1 MKKNLKTLIKTRS
14 PLKGKISDLIE
25 SKMTPKSGISVIPL
39 AAEAPSTDVEIP
51 KKKDHVSLSENL
63 KDKTK
68 YESSPVKYME
78 ELKQAIQN
86 SVTNNKVYTNNINN
100 NKTVVNKN
108 ISSKKY
114 DNVENVF
121 NKAIKNIRSFTDQ
134 NVVKNI
140 SSTNPKN
147 IHRRDERNYITS
159 SFNLPFIQNDHTT
172 NDNASKVINKVSND
186 TDVSKLINNVTNDNV
201 SRVNNLTRNES
212 NFNISKGNKPALIE
226 KTNNFY
232 NPIQSSAP
240 VKLKTPTITKFPD
253 VLNTKTTNFSKE
265 NKYFTDRVN
274 NMLSNS
280 ASMKI
285 FTTKGNVVKSTK
297 EILNHVKDRQNNIVP
312 MLQSGGLVNSP
323 TLAMLGEAG
332 PEMVTPMKQDTQGM
346 MPSLESSPSITSS
359 ANKTMLERAAYQ
371 VNETNPR
378 GKEKPEQSISLD
390 PNSFS
395 RPINKQTAP
404 EGSGAG
410 GDAGSSAFSSFYRAR
425 MFSLPDW
432 RSRLA

>member
-1 MKKNLKTLIKTRS
+1 MKKDLKTIIKTRS

-25 SKMTPKSGISVIPL
+25 SKKTPKSEISVIPL
-39 AAEAPSTDVEIP
+39 AAETPSTDVVIP
-51 KKKDHVSLSENL
+51 EKKDSISLSENPQE
-63 KDKTK
+63 KTK
-68 YESSPVKYME
+68 SDNSSVRYME
-78 ELKQAIQN
+78 ALKQAIQN
-86 SVTNNKVYTNNINN
+86 IVTNNKTYTNINN

-108 ISSKKY
+108 DNSKKY

-121 NKAIKNIRSFTDQ
+121 KKAIKNISSFTDQ

-147 IHRRDERNYITS
+147 IHRRDKRNYITS
-159 SFNLPFIQNDHTT
+159 SFNLPFIQNDTIT
-172 NDNASKVINKVSND
+172 NDNVSNVINKISNDNDVSKVIN
-186 TDVSKLINNVTNDNV
+186 NVTDENV
-201 SRVNNLTRNES
+201 SRVNNLTRSES
-212 NFNISKGNKPALIE
+212 NFNISKAQKPALIE

-232 NPIQSSAP
+232 NPIQSPTP

-253 VLNTKTTNFSKE
+253 VVNTKTTNFNKD

-274 NMLSNS
+274 NLLSNS

-297 EILNHVKDRQNNIVP
+297 EILNHVKERQNNIVP
-312 MLQSGGLVNSP
+312 MLQSGGLINSP
-323 TLAMLGEAG
+323 TLAMLGEYG
-332 PEMVTPMKQDTQGM
+332 PEMVTPMKQDTQSM
-346 MPSLESSPSITSS
+346 MPPLETPPSITSS
-359 ANKTMLERAAYQ
+359 ANRTMLERSAYQ
-371 VNETNPR
+371 VNAVDSK
-378 GKEKPEQSISLD
+378 GKEGPEQSFSVN

-395 RPINKQTAP
+395 TSTNKQTAP

>member
-1 MKKNLKTLIKTRS
+1 MKKDLKTIIKTRS

-25 SKMTPKSGISVIPL
+25 SKKTPKSEISVIPL
-39 AAEAPSTDVEIP
+39 TTEAPSTDIAIP
-51 KKKDHVSLSENL
+51 EKKDSISLSENIQ
-63 KDKTK
+63 DKK
-68 YESSPVKYME
+68 PSDNASVKYMDA
-78 ELKQAIQN
+78 LKQAIQN
-86 SVTNNKVYTNNINN
+86 IVTNNKTYTNINN

-108 ISSKKY
+108 FNSKKY

-121 NKAIKNIRSFTDQ
+121 NKAIKNISSFTDQ

-159 SFNLPFIQNDHTT
+159 SFNLPFIQNDNIT
-172 NDNASKVINKVSND
+172 NDN
-186 TDVSKLINNVTNDNV
+186 VSKINSSIVNDNV
-201 SRVNNLTRNES
+201 SRVNNITRNES
-212 NFNISKGNKPALIE
+212 NFNVSRSQKPAFIE

-232 NPIQSSAP
+232 NPIQSPAP

-253 VLNTKTTNFSKE
+253 VVNTKTTNFNKE

-297 EILNHVKDRQNNIVP
+297 EILNHVKERQNNIVP
-312 MLQSGGLVNSP
+312 MLQRGGLIDSP
-323 TLAMLGEAG
+323 TLAMLGEYG
-332 PEMVTPMKQDTQGM
+332 PEMVTPMKQDMQSM
-346 MPSLESSPSITSS
+346 MPPLESSPSITSS

-371 VNETNPR
+371 VNEMDSR
-378 GKEKPEQSISLD
+378 GKESSEQSISLN

-395 RPINKQTAP
+395 TPVNKQTAP

-410 GDAGSSAFSSFYRAR
+410 GEAGSSAFSSFYRAK